1 MPTFSMKLRSAFSC
15 WLSGAKP
22 DPQKYSSSSVG
33 RALCP
38 TIVASFAL
46 LAATANAADHPNI
59 LWLSTEDISPHIG
72 FMGDPHA
79 ITPNLDHLANEGVVF
94 DHTHT
99 TAGVCAPVRSAIIT
113 GMYQST
119 IGTQH
124 MRSAAYL
131 PDHIELFPTYLRRAG
146 YYTSNNSKTDYQ
158 LLKDEPAL
166 KGAWDDS
173 SSKGHWR
180 NRPDSDQPFFSVF
193 NFGGTHE
200 SGIES
205 DTKYRDVTA
214 DLTPDQRQ
222 DPQALT
228 TYPPYYPETPN
239 ARENWKR
246 NYELITAMD
255 TWAGDLIQQLK
266 DDGLYENTIIFFWS
280 DHGIGLPRG
289 KRWLYESGTHI
300 PLAVRVPTA
309 YRTPGQIV
317 PGTVDSQLVSSI
329 DFAPTVL
336 NLAGI
341 ELPDYLQGQPFLGSD
356 LPPARQYIYGA
367 RDRMDERYDIIRM
380 VRDQR
385 FRYIRNYEPLKTYY
399 QYMNTPEKGTTMADL
414 RRLHD
419 AGQLAPIPEQF
430 FAPRKPVEE
439 LYEVGS
445 DPHEINNLAADPA
458 HTTTLARL
466 REVHLQWVR
475 DTRDTGLIPEP
486 ILISEEKRLGNRYDI
501 LRQND
506 DVTYSKRLAHIANQ
520 ASNGPGA
527 LPELIAALDDPQP
540 SVRYWG
546 AIGIGNI
553 GSPAANS
560 TGSRLT
566 TALKDDS
573 IIVRVAAAR
582 ALCRLGKPAQALPV
596 LTDVLD
602 NGAQW
607 ERLHAANV
615 LDEIDDQARPV
626 LAAMHAALEPRE
638 KLEQRGKYVVRV
650 INRALNQLEGTARE
664 VR

>member
-1 MPTFSMKLRSAFSC
+1 MKFRSVFSVLFAI
-15 WLSGAKP
+15 SG
-22 DPQKYSSSSVG
+22 
-33 RALCP
+33 L
-38 TIVASFAL
+38 IAS
-46 LAATANAADHPNI
+46 AADRPNI

-79 ITPNLDHLANEGVVF
+79 ITPNLDQLANEGVVF
-94 DHTHT
+94 NRTYT
-99 TAGVCAPVRSAIIT
+99 SAGVCAPVRSAIIT
-113 GMYQST
+113 GMYQSS

-158 LLKDEPAL
+158 LPKDEPAT

-173 SSKGHWR
+173 SGTGHWR
-180 NRPDSDQPFFSVF
+180 NRPNKDQPFFAVF

-200 SGIES
+200 SGIQS
-205 DTKYRDVTA
+205 DSKYNDVTA
-214 DLTPDQRQ
+214 DLAPEHRQ
-222 DPQALT
+222 DPSALT
-228 TYPPYYPETPN
+228 TYPPYYPETPA

-300 PLAVRVPTA
+300 PLAVRVPEA
-309 YRTPGQIV
+309 YRTPGQIT
-317 PGTVDSQLVSSI
+317 PGTVDSQLISSI

-341 ELPDYLQGQPFLGSD
+341 DLPDYLQGQPFLGPD
-356 LPPARQYIYGA
+356 LPAARQYIYGA

-385 FRYIRNYEPLKTYY
+385 FRYIRNYEPLKTFY

-419 AGQLAPIPEQF
+419 AGRLAPIPSLF
-430 FAPRKPVEE
+430 FAPSKPVEE

-445 DPHEINNLAADPA
+445 DPHEINNLANDPA
-458 HTTTLARL
+458 YASTLARL

-486 ILISEEKRLGNRYDI
+486 ILVTEEKRLGNRYDI

-506 DVTYSKRLAHIANQ
+506 DPTFSSRLAHIANQ
-520 ASNGPGA
+520 ASNGPDA
-527 LPELIAALDDPQP
+527 LPELIAALDDPQS

-553 GSPAANS
+553 GQPAANQ
-560 TGSRLT
+560 TAARLAR
-566 TALKDDS
+566 ALEDPDV
-573 IIVRVAAAR
+573 IVQVAAAR
-582 ALCRLGKPAQALPV
+582 ALCNLGKPAKALPV
-596 LTDVLD
+596 LTAVLD
-602 NGAQW
+602 TGAQW

-638 KLEQRGKYVVRV
+638 ELEQGGKYVVRV
-650 INRALNQLEGTARE
+650 INRALNQLEGTTRQ

>member
-1 MPTFSMKLRSAFSC
+1 MKLRLTFSALFASIS
-15 WLSGAKP
+15 L
-22 DPQKYSSSSVG
+22 
-33 RALCP
+33 
-38 TIVASFAL
+38 TVA
-46 LAATANAADHPNI
+46 AADRPNI

-79 ITPNLDHLANEGVVF
+79 ITPNLDKFANEGVVF
-94 DHTHT
+94 NRTYT

-124 MRSAAYL
+124 MRSKAYL
-131 PDHIELFPTYLRRAG
+131 PEHIELFPTYLRQAG
-146 YYTSNNSKTDYQ
+146 YYTSNNDKTDYQ

-173 SSKGHWR
+173 SGKGHWR
-180 NRPDSDQPFFSVF
+180 NRPNKDQPFFAVF
-193 NFGGTHE
+193 NYGGTHE
-200 SGIES
+200 SGIER
-205 DTKYRDVTA
+205 DQKYREVTA
-214 DLTPDQRQ
+214 NLTSAERQ

-228 TYPPYYPETPN
+228 TYPPYYPETPA

-255 TWAGDLIQQLK
+255 AWAGDLIQQLK

-289 KRWLYESGTHI
+289 KRWLYESGTHV
-300 PLAVRVPTA
+300 PLAVRVPAA
-309 YRTPGQIV
+309 YRTPGQTV

-341 ELPDYLQGQPFLGSD
+341 DLPDYLQGQPFLGPD
-356 LPPARQYIYGA
+356 LPAARQYIYGA

-385 FRYIRNYEPLKTYY
+385 FRYIRNYEPLKTFY

-419 AGQLAPIPEQF
+419 AGTLAPIPEQF

-439 LYEVGS
+439 LYEAAL
-445 DPHEINNLAADPA
+445 DPHEINNLADDPA
-458 HTTTLARL
+458 YATTLARL

-475 DTRDTGLIPEP
+475 DSRDTGLIPEP
-486 ILISEEKRLGNRYDI
+486 ILITEEKRLGNRYDI
-501 LRQND
+501 LRQID
-506 DVTYSKRLAHIANQ
+506 DATFSTRLAHIANQ
-520 ASNGPGA
+520 ASNGPGV
-527 LPELIAALDDPQP
+527 LSELVSALDDPQP
-540 SVRYWG
+540 SIRYWG
-546 AIGIGNI
+546 AIGLGNI
-553 GSPAANS
+553 GSPAANK
-560 TGSRLT
+560 TAPRLT

-582 ALCRLGKPAQALPV
+582 ALCRLGKPQKALPV
-596 LTDVLD
+596 LTAVLED
-602 NGAQW
+602 GAQW

-615 LDEIDDQARPV
+615 LDEIDEQARPV
-626 LAAMHAALEPRE
+626 LAAMHAALEPRQD
-638 KLEQRGKYVVRV
+638 LEQAGKYTVRV
-650 INRALNQLEGTARE
+650 INRALNQLEGTVRE